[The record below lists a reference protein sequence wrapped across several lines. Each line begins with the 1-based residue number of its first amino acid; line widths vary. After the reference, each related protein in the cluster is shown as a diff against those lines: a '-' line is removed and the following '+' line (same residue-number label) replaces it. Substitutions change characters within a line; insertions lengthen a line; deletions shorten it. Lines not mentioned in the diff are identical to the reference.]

1 MLAISLVLLIRL
13 WYYLVLSK
21 VKGEDI
27 MFVKKKTYESDINQ
41 LNYEIENLRGDL
53 AKANGKASSL
63 ERSLEQEKNNNKAL
77 EQKVE
82 ELQAALDYKEEIY
95 SSENSV
101 TLKITDDLTQV
112 VPTIKVKPEVFEKMV
127 ELGYLDDSVN
137 SETKS
142 VSMQAALLV
151 IANEAME
158 QIIES
163 MSNNIDNM
171 E

>member
-1 MLAISLVLLIRL
+1 
-13 WYYLVLSK
+13 
-21 VKGEDI
+21 

>member
-1 MLAISLVLLIRL
+1 
-13 WYYLVLSK
+13 
-21 VKGEDI
+21 
-27 MFVKKKTYESDINQ
+27 MFVRKKTHENRINQ
-41 LNYEIENLRGDL
+41 LQNEIDTLTESLTESNNQLVNY
-53 AKANGKASSL
+53 
-63 ERSLEQEKNNNKAL
+63 QNKISRYDDDNEAL
-77 EQKVE
+77 EAKNK
-82 ELQAALDYKEEIY
+82 ELQEALDYKEEIY

-112 VPTIKVKPEVFEKMV
+112 VPTIKVKPDVFEKMV

-163 MSNNIDNM
+163 MSNSIDNT

>member
-1 MLAISLVLLIRL
+1 
-13 WYYLVLSK
+13 
-21 VKGEDI
+21 
-27 MFVKKKTYESDINQ
+27 MFVRKKTHERIVDDLQNDVHSTKESLTESNNQ
-41 LNYEIENLRGDL
+41 LLNCHNNVAQLEEENKDL
-53 AKANGKASSL
+53 K
-63 ERSLEQEKNNNKAL
+63 QKN
-77 EQKVE
+77 Q
-82 ELQAALDYKEEIY
+82 ELQEALDYKEEIY

-112 VPTIKVKPEVFEKMV
+112 VPTIKVKPDVFEKMV

-163 MSNNIDNM
+163 MSNSVDSP

>member
-1 MLAISLVLLIRL
+1 
-13 WYYLVLSK
+13 
-21 VKGEDI
+21 
-27 MFVKKKTYESDINQ
+27 MFVRKKTYENHINQ
-41 LNYEIENLRGDL
+41 LQNEIDSLHEILDEANRDIVENKDAL
-53 AKANGKASSL
+53 KK
-63 ERSLEQEKNNNKAL
+63 ERENSEHLFNHSKVLEQRIHDY
-77 EQKVE
+77 QVE
-82 ELQAALDYKEEIY
+82 LDHKEEIY

-101 TLKITDDLTQV
+101 TLRITDDLTQV
-112 VPTIKVKPEVFEKMV
+112 VPTIKVKPDVFEKMV

-163 MSNNIDNM
+163 MSNSIDNP

>member
-1 MLAISLVLLIRL
+1 
-13 WYYLVLSK
+13 
-21 VKGEDI
+21 
-27 MFVKKKTYESDINQ
+27 MFVRKKTYESDIRELQN
-41 LNYEIENLRGDL
+41 EIDNLQKILDE
-53 AKANGKASSL
+53 ANHDIVESKKA
-63 ERSLEQEKNNNKAL
+63 REKEEEKSEYYFNESKVL

-82 ELQAALDYKEEIY
+82 ELQAALEHKEEVY

-101 TLKITDDLTQV
+101 TLRITDDLTQV
-112 VPTIKVKPEVFEKMV
+112 VPTIKVKPDVFEKMV

-163 MSNNIDNM
+163 MSNSVDSP

>member
-1 MLAISLVLLIRL
+1 
-13 WYYLVLSK
+13 
-21 VKGEDI
+21 
-27 MFVKKKTYESDINQ
+27 MFVRKKTYESDTNQ
-41 LNYEIENLRGDL
+41 LDYEIEILRDDL
-53 AKANGKASSL
+53 AKANDKTNRFK
-63 ERSLEQEKNNNKAL
+63 ESLEQEQSNNKEL
-77 EQKVE
+77 EQKIE
-82 ELQAALDYKEEIY
+82 ELQAALDHKEEVY

-163 MSNNIDNM
+163 MSNNIDSM